1 MPQIT
6 LPDGSVRSYDA
17 PVTAATIASD
27 IGPGLA
33 KAALIAVVDGDEWDL
48 SRPIETDA
56 TVALVTAKDD
66 AALALLRHDCAHV
79 MAEAVLELFPE
90 TQVTIGPSIEN
101 GFYYDFHRETAFS
114 EDDLASIEQRMHD
127 IVDRDETIV
136 RSVWS
141 RDEAVAFYQKNN
153 EPFKVELVEAIPAD
167 QTVTFYEQ
175 GDFIDLCRGPH
186 APSTGKI
193 GHAFKLMKV
202 AGAYWRGDSNRPML
216 QRIYGT
222 AWTSEKDLNAYLT
235 MLEEAE
241 KRDHRKLGKQLGLFH
256 LQEEAAGSVFWHAK
270 GWVLY
275 REIEA
280 YVRRRL
286 DAAGYS
292 EVKTPQLVD
301 RSLWEASGHWEKFG
315 ENMFTAQSE
324 DERTLALKPMNCPCH
339 VQIFRQGIKSY
350 RDLPLRMAEFGSCH
364 RNEPSGALHGIMRV
378 RAFTQDDAHIFC
390 TEDQITDESV
400 KFCALLQS
408 IYADFGFHDVRVK
421 FSDRPEVRAGDD
433 ATWDRAEAALTDATN
448 AAKLDTV
455 LNPGEG
461 AFYGPKLEFVLR
473 DAIGRDWQCGT
484 LQVDFVL
491 PDRLDAE
498 FVGEDGN
505 RHRPVM
511 LHRAILGSMERWI
524 GILIEQ
530 YAGRMPAWLAPV
542 QIVVAS
548 ITDSA
553 NDYAR
558 QIAAAAAAA
567 GLRVETDLRNEKISY
582 KVREH
587 SVMKV
592 PFILAVGGREA
603 GDGTV
608 ALRRL
613 GSNDQQVLD
622 AHEAIAMLR
631 DESLAPDMQSH

>member
-1 MPQIT
+1 M
-6 LPDGSVRSYDA
+6 
-17 PVTAATIASD
+17 
-27 IGPGLA
+27 
-33 KAALIAVVDGDEWDL
+33 
-48 SRPIETDA
+48 
-56 TVALVTAKDD
+56 
-66 AALALLRHDCAHV
+66 
-79 MAEAVLELFPE
+79 
-90 TQVTIGPSIEN
+90 
-101 GFYYDFHRETAFS
+101 
-114 EDDLASIEQRMHD
+114 
-127 IVDRDETIV
+127 
-136 RSVWS
+136 
-141 RDEAVAFYQKNN
+141 
-153 EPFKVELVEAIPAD
+153 
-167 QTVTFYEQ
+167 
-175 GDFIDLCRGPH
+175 
-186 APSTGKI
+186 
-193 GHAFKLMKV
+193 
-202 AGAYWRGDSNRPML
+202 
-216 QRIYGT
+216 
-222 AWTSEKDLNAYLT
+222 
-235 MLEEAE
+235 
-241 KRDHRKLGKQLGLFH
+241 
-256 LQEEAAGSVFWHAK
+256 
-270 GWVLY
+270 
-275 REIEA
+275 
-280 YVRRRL
+280 
-286 DAAGYS
+286 
-292 EVKTPQLVD
+292 
-301 RSLWEASGHWEKFG
+301 
-315 ENMFTAQSE
+315 
-324 DERTLALKPMNCPCH
+324 
-339 VQIFRQGIKSY
+339 
-350 RDLPLRMAEFGSCH
+350 
-364 RNEPSGALHGIMRV
+364 
-378 RAFTQDDAHIFC
+378 
-390 TEDQITDESV
+390 
-400 KFCALLQS
+400 LQS
-408 IYADFGFHDVRVK
+408 IYADFGFHDERVK

-592 PFILAVGGREA
+592 TFILAVGGREA